1 MRRGPSDF
9 KDMER
14 FRQGLNGEL
23 LELKHNRQKI
33 KFMHMLAGGQF
44 FYPRTLKASLK
55 YKRSLTTAILSNTGD
70 PTKQFYAQLPK
81 EGQVLR
87 CGNLLLEDVA
97 GVPPLRPGT
106 SVTISI
112 FTYRREL
119 KICMRCDPNQFSE
132 QDTQQLLDA
141 YIDKIVRP
149 S

>member
-1 MRRGPSDF
+1 M
-9 KDMER
+9 
-14 FRQGLNGEL
+14 
-23 LELKHNRQKI
+23 
-33 KFMHMLAGGQF
+33 
-44 FYPRTLKASLK
+44 
-55 YKRSLTTAILSNTGD
+55 TTAILSNTGD

-132 QDTQQLLDA
+132 QDTQQLLDT